1 MAGPAGKMHL
11 VIKTGCVHHGATQL
25 PDGQDWRMGE
35 TSQALVSQASKRTQF
50 FNITLGSWWGKK
62 QNCSLFDSA
71 PRGSHAKEPQAL
83 DLCSNQ
89 INLQCFDFKG
99 KLLCRPNTTGLLG
112 AQRRW
117 DVRLEARQAHSTIQ
131 AEKKTKRDQ
140 DTVNNRIHFPASF
153 LAWAPWSTLEQES
166 HEAQALPSLLSHRR
180 NSFCTQLSI
189 FSLSV

>member
-1 MAGPAGKMHL
+1 MCAPRSNSTAGW
-11 VIKTGCVHHGATQL
+11 TGL
-25 PDGQDWRMGE
+25 EDGE

-50 FNITLGSWWGKK
+50 FNITLGSWSGEK

-112 AQRRW
+112 ARRGR

-131 AEKKTKRDQ
+131 AEKKNKEGSGHSEQQ
-140 DTVNNRIHFPASF
+140 DPLPSIFLGLGTTVNM
-153 LAWAPWSTLEQES
+153 EQES
-166 HEAQALPSLLSHRR
+166 QRQRPRSPSTSFPPVTQEELFLPSAQYFLFVCL
-180 NSFCTQLSI
+180 
-189 FSLSV
+189 V

>member
-1 MAGPAGKMHL
+1 MCAPQSNSTAGWIGL
-11 VIKTGCVHHGATQL
+11 E
-25 PDGQDWRMGE
+25 DGE

-50 FNITLGSWWGKK
+50 FNITLGSWWGK
-62 QNCSLFDSA
+62 QNCSLLDSA

-89 INLQCFDFKG
+89 INLQCFDLKG

-112 AQRRW
+112 AQRGR

-140 DTVNNRIHFPASF
+140 DTMNNRIDFPASF
-153 LAWAPWSTLEQES
+153 LAWAPRSTWNRRPNS
-166 HEAQALPSLLSHRR
+166 RGHEVQAIPSLLSHRR
-180 NSFCTQLSI
+180 NSFCPQLTI

>member
-1 MAGPAGKMHL
+1 MCAPRSNSTAGW
-11 VIKTGCVHHGATQL
+11 TGL
-25 PDGQDWRMGE
+25 EDGE

-50 FNITLGSWWGKK
+50 FNITLGSWWGEK

-112 AQRRW
+112 ARRGR

-140 DTVNNRIHFPASF
+140 DTENNRIHFPASF
-153 LAWAPWSTLEQES
+153 LAWAPRSTWNRSPTKPKQF
-166 HEAQALPSLLSHRR
+166 LPSCHTGGTLFALS
-180 NSFCTQLSI
+180 SL
-189 FSLSV
+189 FSLCLFSLKG

>member
-1 MAGPAGKMHL
+1 MGAPRSNSTAGW
-11 VIKTGCVHHGATQL
+11 TGL
-25 PDGQDWRMGE
+25 EDRE

-50 FNITLGSWWGKK
+50 FNITFGSWWGEK

-112 AQRRW
+112 AQRGR
-117 DVRLEARQAHSTIQ
+117 DVPLEARQAHSTIQ

-153 LAWAPWSTLEQES
+153 LAWSPWSTWNRSLNGRG

-180 NSFCTQLSI
+180 NSFCPQLSI